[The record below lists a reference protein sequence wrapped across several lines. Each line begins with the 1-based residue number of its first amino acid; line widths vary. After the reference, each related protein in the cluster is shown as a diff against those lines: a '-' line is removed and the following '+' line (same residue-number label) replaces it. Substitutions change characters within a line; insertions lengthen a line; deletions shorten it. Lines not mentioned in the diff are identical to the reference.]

1 VLITVIEKGFVM
13 AISSLGIGSGVL
25 TADVIDQLRAA
36 DESVILK
43 PLETKIELAT
53 QKDEAYTLLSSLMN
67 TFKSSTSTLGGESLY
82 QNRTV
87 TGNTDAV
94 TITAQ
99 SGADVQSFNI
109 TNVSKAE
116 KDVWNSQN
124 AFSNTTVPITGL
136 GSGTLDITIGGKI
149 VSLEYTSATT
159 IDDIK
164 FAINENAGDLMTAS
178 SLQIGDSSYSLAI
191 SSDTLNQAITFS
203 DSNGDADGLS
213 ALLNLANIQPAKGAS
228 FKYNGV
234 AITRSTNDISDLI
247 NGVTIKLNQN
257 QAVDDTATIAIGQN
271 DTQISS
277 EIAMFVENLNLLTSN
292 LKDMTSSDVETGATG
307 IFNTESSIKSITGDL
322 TQLLTQTNSSGAS
335 LVDYGIEID
344 RYGVVSLNS
353 SVFSAKYSEDPVA
366 LELLFRGDGE
376 TDGVFKQLDTKME
389 DYTKYN
395 GYLVNFSDKL
405 TTLQDSLVAQYDK
418 QKASLDARYETMA
431 KRFSAY
437 DAMITRLN
445 SQFSSLQM
453 MIDAQAN
460 SDN

>member
-1 VLITVIEKGFVM
+1 M

-36 DESVILK
+36 DDSVILK

-53 QKDEAYTLLSSLMN
+53 QKDEAYKLLSSLMN
-67 TFKSSTSTLGGESLY
+67 TFKSSTSSLGGESLY
-82 QNRTV
+82 QDRAV

-94 TITAQ
+94 TVTALA
-99 SGADVQSFNI
+99 GADMQSFSL
-109 TNVSKAE
+109 TNVKKAE
-116 KDVWNSQN
+116 KDVWNSKN
-124 AFSNTTVPITGL
+124 AFSDTTVPIPGL
-136 GSGTLDITIGGKI
+136 GSGTLAITVGGKV

-178 SLQIGDSSYSLAI
+178 SLQIGDSSYSLTI
-191 SSDTLNQAITFS
+191 SSDTLNQPITFS
-203 DSNGDADGLS
+203 DSNGSASGLG
-213 ALLNLANIQPAKGAS
+213 ALLNLDNIQPARGAS
-228 FKYNGV
+228 FEYNGV

-257 QAVDDTATIAIGQN
+257 QADEDSANIAIGQN
-271 DTQISS
+271 NTQINS

-292 LKDMTSSDVETGATG
+292 LRDMTSSDVEKGVAG
-307 IFNTESSIKSITGDL
+307 IFNTESSIKSISKDIIKFL
-322 TQLLTQTNSSGAS
+322 TQANSSGAS

-344 RYGVVSLNS
+344 RYGVVSLDS
-353 SVFSAKYSEDPVA
+353 SVFSAKYSEDPAA
-366 LELLFRGDGE
+366 LELLFRGDSE
-376 TDGVFKQLDTKME
+376 TEGIFKQLDTTME
-389 DYTKYN
+389 NYTKYD
-395 GYLVNFSDKL
+395 GYLSDFSDKL
-405 TTLQDSLVAQYDK
+405 GTLQEDLIAQYDK

-437 DAMITRLN
+437 DGMINKLN

-453 MIDAQAN
+453 MIDSQTN
-460 SDN
+460 S